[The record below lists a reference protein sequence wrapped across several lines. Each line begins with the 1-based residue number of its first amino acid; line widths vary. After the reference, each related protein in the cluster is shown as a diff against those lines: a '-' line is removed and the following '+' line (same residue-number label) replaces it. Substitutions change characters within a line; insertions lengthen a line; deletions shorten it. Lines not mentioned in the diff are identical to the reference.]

1 MKKIKLYQQIAP
13 LIIVLQFL
21 LMSCANYYKAIS
33 IPLKSNVEKAAK
45 IDSLKK
51 ANRTFILRN
60 GNNAFLMTN
69 LVLDTEQNK
78 ISCTLETL
86 LSYNKLHLT
95 NARKERMRYK
105 KNIPADISVLNEV
118 HVFIAPDSTAVAV
131 SDKYKFSL
139 DNVRRIEVIAKDK
152 QRTSVSYILGG
163 LGITAAILLIAAAIF
178 ASTFS
183 LNFGGFGGG

>member
-21 LMSCANYYKAIS
+21 LMSCANFYKAIS

-60 GNNAFLMTN
+60 GNNAFLMNN
-69 LVLDTEQNK
+69 LVLGTGKTE
-78 ISCTLETL
+78 IGCSLETL
-86 LSYNKLHLT
+86 LSFNELHLT
-95 NARKERMRYK
+95 NGRKERMRYK

-131 SDKYKFSL
+131 SEKYNVSL
-139 DNVRRIEVIAKDK
+139 DNVKRIEVIEKDK
-152 QRTSVSYILGG
+152 QRTSASYILGG
-163 LGITAAILLIAAAIF
+163 LGITAAILLIALAIF

-183 LNFGGFGGG
+183 FDFGGFGGG